1 MHIREGQSTSS
12 KWRIEE
18 VQEGLSIDS
27 RKALGN
33 EANHHRAV
41 RLRGRDGHLWNPQCG
56 MCSLLPQHCCD
67 AGLLDF
73 EAGHPRA
80 PPSIAILTRKYQIA
94 MNPLPGDLF
103 ARRLRQERERLG
115 ISQAELARRMAALL
129 GANVDST
136 AITRIEQQTRAVRLD
151 EAVTAAEALGVPLI
165 TLVSDNYAREN
176 EAEIQ
181 KKLAELALAEQEWE
195 RLRQTI
201 HRLTQTVQQ
210 LSAERDAFCS
220 HALDVNPETAGD
232 YELAPETRAALDA
245 RMRDARTKPAGQL
258 AGPEA

>member
-1 MHIREGQSTSS
+1 
-12 KWRIEE
+12 
-18 VQEGLSIDS
+18 
-27 RKALGN
+27 
-33 EANHHRAV
+33 
-41 RLRGRDGHLWNPQCG
+41 
-56 MCSLLPQHCCD
+56 
-67 AGLLDF
+67 
-73 EAGHPRA
+73 
-80 PPSIAILTRKYQIA
+80 

-181 KKLAELALAEQEWE
+181 KQLAELAIAEQERE
-195 RLRQTI
+195 RLLQKI
-201 HRLTQTVQQ
+201 HRITRTIRQ
-210 LSAERDAFCS
+210 LSAEREAFVS
-220 HALDVNPETAGD
+220 HALSVNPETAGD
-232 YELAPETRAALDA
+232 HELDPETQAALDA
-245 RMRDARTKPAGQL
+245 RMRDVRNKPAGE
-258 AGPEA
+258 GPGPGPSA